1 MFLATGRQA
10 FYARFA
16 RKARSAIHALTSSS
30 QHRRPLVIL
39 TGGMRSPATV
49 QDALS
54 QGHADLIGIGRGSV
68 LAPDL
73 PLLLKEFYSRG
84 RTGTP
89 DLGGD
94 SEDNMQ
100 ADFPSQQPSLS
111 YADTPL
117 ICLATSVLRSFGIF
131 PLPSLIG
138 AGAATAWYA
147 VAMRRISGGR
157 AINHR
162 MGPIQATFMLWF
174 PEFQTLAILFCCCV
188 AFYAFVYSS

>member
-10 FYARFA
+10 FYARFS

-30 QHRRPLVIL
+30 QHRRPLIIL
-39 TGGMRSPATV
+39 TGGMRSPATFH
-49 QDALS
+49 DALS

-68 LAPDL
+68 LAPNL
-73 PLLLKEFYSRG
+73 PVLLKEFYS
-84 RTGTP
+84 
-89 DLGGD
+89 GGD
-94 SEDNMQ
+94 NEDNMQ

-117 ICLATSVLRSFGIF
+117 IHLATSVLRSLGIL

-147 VAMRRISGGR
+147 VAMRRISRGR
-157 AINHR
+157 VINYQ
-162 MGPIQATFMLWF
+162 MGAIQAIFMLWF
-174 PEFQTLAILFCCCV
+174 PELQALTILFCCWV
-188 AFYAFVYSS
+188 ACYTFIYVF

>member
-1 MFLATGRQA
+1 
-10 FYARFA
+10 
-16 RKARSAIHALTSSS
+16 
-30 QHRRPLVIL
+30 
-39 TGGMRSPATV
+39 MRSPATF

-84 RTGTP
+84 RTGIP

-94 SEDNMQ
+94 SVQ

-111 YADTPL
+111 YADTPVIRL
-117 ICLATSVLRSFGIF
+117 VTSVLRSLGIL

-147 VAMRRISGGR
+147 VAMRKISGGQV
-157 AINHR
+157 INHQ

-174 PEFQTLAILFCCCV
+174 PEFQALTILFCCCV
-188 AFYAFVYSS
+188 AFYASVYSF